1 MVAACDSPFQKRMA
15 GDSCALHCYRAFMA
29 TISKLQPGQVL
40 YQIQRQ
46 KCGNTMVSRGCLY
59 EVRVVSI
66 ADDGKSIMASWNGNP
81 PRRFSEKHVANLRVK
96 KPQPKGKV
104 LGMDS
109 Y

>member
-1 MVAACDSPFQKRMA
+1 MVNDLQLSKT
-15 GDSCALHCYRAFMA
+15 SSTALVERIVIGLFMA

-66 ADDGKSIMASWNGNP
+66 AEDGKSIMASWNGNP
-81 PRRFSEKHVANLRVK
+81 PRRFYQKQVASLRVK
-96 KPQPKGKV
+96 KPQPKGQV
-104 LGMDS
+104 FGMES